1 MLNIGDEKMNATF
14 FVDESGNT
22 GTDWLNKDQ
31 PFFVYG
37 GWLIPNENIDNVNIY
52 LSEFIKKEQSGE
64 LKSNK
69 ILKRNDG
76 IKLFDEIFNSLLYDF
91 SALPIFAVVDKEFMV
106 AAKIVET
113 FFDYA
118 YNPNVNTYLTHPV
131 ELKKALANCILTSK
145 GILAKFS
152 ELIKNG
158 TIDVEHLRDVSLEL
172 VTLFEG
178 EGHVQVANA
187 LRNLNDENLL
197 SMIDEFETVT
207 DTGKMKNRITLT
219 QTILVEMI
227 KNVEIISNNRN
238 FKVNIIHDKL
248 RGYSEVFSEIEAIFF
263 KEEQPY
269 IYQNEDKV
277 WLSRFPHI
285 KSIIEENSKNVS
297 GIQAADMLCGFISKS
312 FQTMNTMKN
321 LNKFEK
327 EILKTLVFLRDEFL
341 NEKVLLW
348 NWYAPYNFERK
359 FILSNNPKAKVF
371 VTDHNKII
379 QDDFVNAI
387 SK

>member
-1 MLNIGDEKMNATF
+1 MDVTF

-52 LSEFIKKEQSGE
+52 LNEFIKKEQSGE

-76 IKLFDEIFNSLLYDF
+76 LKIFDEIFNTLLYDF
-91 SALPIFAVVDKEFMV
+91 SALPVFAVVDKEFMV
-106 AAKIVET
+106 SAKIVET

-145 GILAKFS
+145 GILTKFS

-158 TIDVEHLRDVSLEL
+158 TIDVEHLREVSLEL
-172 VTLFEG
+172 VTLFEN
-178 EGHVQVANA
+178 EGHLQVADS
-187 LRNLNDENLL
+187 LRNLSDENLL

-219 QTILVEMI
+219 QTVLLEMI

-248 RGYSEVFSEIEAIFF
+248 RGYSEVFNEIEAVFF

-269 IYQNEDKV
+269 IYRNEDKI

-285 KSIIEENSKNVS
+285 QSIIEKDSKNVPV
-297 GIQAADMLCGFISKS
+297 IQVADMLCGFISKS
-312 FQTMNTMKN
+312 FQTMNSMKN
-321 LNKFEK
+321 LNKLEK
-327 EILKTLVFLRDEFL
+327 DILRKLVFLREEFL
-341 NEKVLLW
+341 SESVFIW
-348 NWYAPYNFERK
+348 NWYTPYNFERK
-359 FILSNNPKAKVF
+359 FILSNNPKAKVY

>member
-1 MLNIGDEKMNATF
+1 MDTTF

-22 GTDWLNKDQ
+22 GTDWLNIDQ

-52 LSEFIKKEQSGE
+52 LSEFIMKEQSGE

-76 IKLFDEIFNSLLYDF
+76 LKLFDEIFNSLLCDF
-91 SALPIFAVVDKEFMV
+91 SALPVFAVVDKEFMV
-106 AAKIVET
+106 SAKIVET

-118 YNPNVNTYLTHPV
+118 YNPSVNTYLTHPV

-145 GILAKFS
+145 GILTKFS

-158 TIDVEHLRDVSLEL
+158 TIDVEHLRVVSLEL
-172 VTLFEG
+172 VTLFEN
-178 EGHVQVANA
+178 EGHLQVADA
-187 LRNLNDENLL
+187 LRNLSDENLL

-219 QTILVEMI
+219 QTMLLEMI
-227 KNVEIISNNRN
+227 KNIEIISNNRD

-248 RGYSEVFSEIEAIFF
+248 RGYSEVFNEIEAIFF

-269 IYQNEDKV
+269 IYQNADKI

-285 KSIIEENSKNVS
+285 QSIIEKDSKNVPV
-297 GIQAADMLCGFISKS
+297 IQAADMLCGFISKS
-312 FQTMNTMKN
+312 FQTMNSMKN
-321 LNKFEK
+321 LNKLEK
-327 EILKTLVFLRDEFL
+327 DILRKLVILREEFFS
-341 NEKVLLW
+341 ESVFLW
-348 NWYAPYNFERK
+348 NWYTPYNFERK
-359 FILSNNPKAKVF
+359 FILSNNPKAKVY